1 MSVVGKAADAVVV
14 AVVAGSLAE
23 AGGNIAAGQLRHLDA
38 GLAVRRGSI
47 VRAVRRA
54 VVVVLLSPA
63 DRVGRSAA
71 AHLVAGSLRRHF
83 EYSR

>member
-1 MSVVGKAADAVVV
+1 MVVA

-23 AGGNIAAGQLRHLDA
+23 ADGNIAAGQLPLLDA
-38 GLAVRRGSI
+38 GLAGRRGSI

-54 VVVVLLSPA
+54 VVVQLSPAA